1 MLRGDRRGGGLHVL
15 VSILKAV
22 DFIRTLKKATIDL
35 QHEQIARTLGEGHRV
50 IHGAAG
56 LRLTGICI
64 IAQR

>member
-1 MLRGDRRGGGLHVL
+1 
-15 VSILKAV
+15 
-22 DFIRTLKKATIDL
+22 LKKATIDL